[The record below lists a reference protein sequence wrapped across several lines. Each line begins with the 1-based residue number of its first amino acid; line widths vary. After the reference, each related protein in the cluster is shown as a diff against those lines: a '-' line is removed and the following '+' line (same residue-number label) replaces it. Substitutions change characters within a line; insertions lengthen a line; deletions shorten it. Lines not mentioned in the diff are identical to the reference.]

1 MVSYNFGYMGWWQFT
16 LPPPTSVS
24 MLNYFVNSIYFELSE
39 CEDVSF
45 INIKKSNSAVLFVA
59 CMVCRGLGRG

>member
-24 MLNYFVNSIYFELSE
+24 MLNYFVKSIYFELSE

-45 INIKKSNSAVLFVA
+45 INIIKSNSAVLFVA
-59 CMVCRGLGRG
+59 CMVCRGLGTG